1 MNVKK
6 APSEWRGSCQ
16 AIMLLHMEEEDAF
29 WLLHTTVACW
39 GGTACSFPHHKTS
52 KQTKTIGKV
61 YSVFAYR
68 SLTFKFLFCFLVQ
81 LCACKCTEHACSFSQ
96 NFEIKELVFPLE
108 QL

>member
-52 KQTKTIGKV
+52 KQTKNSDRQSLFGLRL
-61 YSVFAYR
+61 SVTY
-68 SLTFKFLFCFLVQ
+68 V
-81 LCACKCTEHACSFSQ
+81 
-96 NFEIKELVFPLE
+96 
-108 QL
+108 